1 MSTEGFNWIA
11 MWNLIHYLGLEQ
23 ARMKIYAIYS
33 IVYSFYDIIEKM
45 DSTGRDRMVI
55 GFTTTCVISAYD
67 H

>member
-1 MSTEGFNWIA
+1 

-33 IVYSFYDIIEKM
+33 IVYSFCDIIEKM

-55 GFTTTCVISAYD
+55 GFTTACVISAY
-67 H
+67 HH